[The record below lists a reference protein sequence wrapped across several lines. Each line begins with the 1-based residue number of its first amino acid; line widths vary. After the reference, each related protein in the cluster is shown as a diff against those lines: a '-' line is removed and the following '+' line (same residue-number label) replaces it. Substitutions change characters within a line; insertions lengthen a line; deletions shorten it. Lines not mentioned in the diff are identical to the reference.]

1 MSITIREAKAGD
13 GPILHHL
20 VSELADHHDELH
32 RMVSQPEDLE
42 AGLVSA
48 SDRQGCLIAELE
60 GEPVGFVYWYE
71 VFTTF
76 SAKPKL
82 YMEDICVSK
91 RARGTG
97 TGFAL
102 VKALARICVERGCS
116 RFEWLAMSDNEAG
129 QKFYTQIGGK
139 VRQGAE
145 TWQLM
150 DDDIVTLA
158 ERE

>member
-1 MSITIREAKAGD
+1 MTISIREAMSGD
-13 GPILHHL
+13 GPVLHRL
-20 VSELADHHDELH
+20 VCELADHHDELE
-32 RMVSQPEDLE
+32 RVVAKPDDLE

-48 SDRQGCLIAELE
+48 SNHQGCLIAENE

-82 YMEDICVSK
+82 YMEDICVSE

-116 RFEWLAMSDNEAG
+116 RFEWLAMKDNAEG

-139 VRQGAE
+139 VRRGAD
-145 TWQLM
+145 TWQLL
-150 DDDIVTLA
+150 DDEIVELA
-158 ERE
+158 EQA